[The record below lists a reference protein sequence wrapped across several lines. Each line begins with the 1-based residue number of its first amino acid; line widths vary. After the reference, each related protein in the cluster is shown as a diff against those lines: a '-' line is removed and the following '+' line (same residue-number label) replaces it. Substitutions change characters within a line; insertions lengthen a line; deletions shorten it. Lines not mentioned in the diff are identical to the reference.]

1 MLVSKMNWK
10 ILLKE
15 IRMDK
20 DVNCCEEARMKII
33 EWFEKHIDKVDTAD
47 MPRYT
52 DFDRKSFKDSLIT
65 TSTALSEESC
75 EDLYDSIQRFF
86 ENYNLEASTFFENR
100 ELEDIVNE
108 WDKCREE
115 PQKEE
120 NPAMD
125 NFPLFQENPTDWMN
139 QYIRGRN

>member
-1 MLVSKMNWK
+1 MSKMNWK

-33 EWFEKHIDKVDTAD
+33 QWFEEHIDKLPDTSSLK
-47 MPRYT
+47 R
-52 DFDRKSFKDSLIT
+52 SLIT
-65 TSTALSEESC
+65 TSSALSEAEC
-75 EDLYDSIQRFF
+75 DELYDDISNFMEMYDLAMSDFF
-86 ENYNLEASTFFENR
+86 DYQSLR
-100 ELEDIVNE
+100 DIVDE
-108 WDKCREE
+108 WDKCKEE
-115 PQKEE
+115 PEAEE
-120 NPAMD
+120 NPAMG